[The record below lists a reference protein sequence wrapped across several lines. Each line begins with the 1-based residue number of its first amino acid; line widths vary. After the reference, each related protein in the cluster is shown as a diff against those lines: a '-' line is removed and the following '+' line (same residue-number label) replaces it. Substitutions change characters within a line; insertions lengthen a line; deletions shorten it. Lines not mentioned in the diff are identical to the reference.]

1 MVSTI
6 ASIDFP
12 DESHLWL
19 GQCETGDADKVI
31 AGARAFLAEMSA
43 ANIDLVQK
51 ATGSASRTEL
61 WLQRN
66 PSGDAVDRNVAPFA
80 EQQAF
85 KEVQGRLSK
94 DLASKGLSPFI
105 LVFSEVWVPKNP
117 CAAL

>member
-1 MVSTI
+1 MI

-19 GQCETGDADKVI
+19 GQCQAEDADKVI
-31 AGARAFLAEMSA
+31 AGARAILSEMSV
-43 ANIDLVQK
+43 ANIDVVQK

-66 PSGDAVDRNVAPFA
+66 PVGGVVGGNVTPVAD
-80 EQQAF
+80 QQAF
-85 KEVQGRLSK
+85 NEVQDRLSK

-105 LVFSEVWVPKNP
+105 LIFSEV
-117 CAAL
+117 